1 MHRSN
6 LVFDLHAYEKWLVGQ
21 NEAAISQRIEQLKSQ
36 KFPFLFG
43 EIGVHNVSDLM
54 PVVPFLNAANSAQVS
69 VLAWLWNQN
78 SEDRNALLTDDGE
91 PNANE
96 DNHQWGEIYRTFLER

>member
-1 MHRSN
+1 MHN
-6 LVFDLHAYEKWLVGQ
+6 
-21 NEAAISQRIEQLKSQ
+21 ISD
-36 KFPFLFG
+36 
-43 EIGVHNVSDLM
+43 VM

-96 DNHQWGEIYRTFLER
+96 YNNQ